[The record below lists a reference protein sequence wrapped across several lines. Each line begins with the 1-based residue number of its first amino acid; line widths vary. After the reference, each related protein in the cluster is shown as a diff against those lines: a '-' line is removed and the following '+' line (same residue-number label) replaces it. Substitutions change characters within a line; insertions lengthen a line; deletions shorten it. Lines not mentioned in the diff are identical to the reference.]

1 MGREELSEMV
11 NSGLLIGSLCSLLAL
26 GWDVSVPGHVRLSWC
41 IFTTGL
47 LISLRVSDLREKTR
61 KESQCLL

>member
-26 GWDVSVPGHVRLSWC
+26 GWDVSVPGHMCLSSQPP
-41 IFTTGL
+41 G
-47 LISLRVSDLREKTR
+47 VSP
-61 KESQCLL
+61 QQGC